1 MKHGC
6 PCVICSG
13 KDPLRSLG
21 AHENRIT
28 VEPHW
33 MYFEG
38 AETTKVWD
46 LDGDFWVTDGDGV
59 LFVDSW
65 PWSFRIQDWGNLC
78 CLLVWFGTCDVL
90 RYLEFWRWSARI
102 AITLAFLIPSF
113 PNFIATPLTPGEL
126 EDSAICRKKT
136 ALRLQFWIS
145 FTTRI
150 DLLAHWCQH
159 SSRQDV
165 SFEQVFPCSDQIQ
178 IEVEVGE
185 DGLLCIVYGHF
196 NQDSCDMIYDHSHGV
211 VWITC
216 RDRTWQTKL
225 HDWFLKFEGMP
236 SILWPQLSKTVS
248 SFTPDPLNTWQ
259 FHSELN
265 IPWPLK

>member
-90 RYLEFWRWSARI
+90 RYLDFWLWSARI

-126 EDSAICRKKT
+126 EDSAICRKKNCSSST
-136 ALRLQFWIS
+136 VLNFLHNQNWFIGTLVSAFVPTGCELWAGFSMFWS
-145 FTTRI
+145 DPDRSWSWRGWA
-150 DLLAHWCQH
+150 AH
-159 SSRQDV
+159 
-165 SFEQVFPCSDQIQ
+165 CS
-178 IEVEVGE
+178 VG
-185 DGLLCIVYGHF
+185 C
-196 NQDSCDMIYDHSHGV
+196 
-211 VWITC
+211 WT
-216 RDRTWQTKL
+216 
-225 HDWFLKFEGMP
+225 
-236 SILWPQLSKTVS
+236 
-248 SFTPDPLNTWQ
+248 
-259 FHSELN
+259 
-265 IPWPLK
+265 